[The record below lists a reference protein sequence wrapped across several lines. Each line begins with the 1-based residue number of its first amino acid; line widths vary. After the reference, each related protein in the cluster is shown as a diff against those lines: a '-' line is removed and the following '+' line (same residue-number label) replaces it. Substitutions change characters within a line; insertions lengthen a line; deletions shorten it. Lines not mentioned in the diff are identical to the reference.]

1 MNSRKIT
8 ILLSTVALVAGCGS
22 GARQQEAEGPA
33 PTEAAEG
40 ERDAAPITR
49 AEAWSAEL
57 EARTGSTQQ
66 PLVPVGYGTLS
77 QDDITVPL
85 RSGGLQI
92 KFVPLSEWVLRLTAP
107 DTYRRLN
114 GYKISRSEEII
125 RLTERA
131 GEGNWPL
138 VALVTFFSRSVE
150 ESFEPY
156 DLRMENQ
163 GRLYSPLEI
172 VPVTPGFGRDRL
184 DQQDTQVALYLFASE
199 IDLGLPTAVRYR
211 GATSSRWNSIRS
223 TLDSERSRA
232 TSRAGAGQS

>member
-1 MNSRKIT
+1 MNPRKIT
-8 ILLSTVALVAGCGS
+8 TLLCAAALAMGCGG
-22 GARQQEAEGPA
+22 GASQQATDGPSPTERTEDESETVSVSEAE
-33 PTEAAEG
+33 T
-40 ERDAAPITR
+40 
-49 AEAWSAEL
+49 WSADL
-57 EARTGSTQQ
+57 EARTGTAQ

-114 GYKISRSEEII
+114 GYKVSRSEEILK
-125 RLTERA
+125 LTQRA
-131 GEGNWPL
+131 GEREWPL

-156 DLRMENQ
+156 DLRIENQ
-163 GRLYSPLEI
+163 GRLYSPFEI

-184 DQQDTQVALYLFASE
+184 DQQQTQVALYLFVPE
-199 IDLGLPTAVRYR
+199 VDLGLPTAVRYR
-211 GATSSRWNSIRS
+211 DAASSRWNSIRT

-232 TSRAGAGQS
+232 SSRAGAGQP

>member
-8 ILLSTVALVAGCGS
+8 VLLSAVALVAGCGG
-22 GARQQEAEGPA
+22 GAGQQGAEGPA
-33 PTEAAEG
+33 PTDEA
-40 ERDAAPITR
+40 ERAQDAAPVAQ
-49 AEAWSAEL
+49 AEVWSVEL
-57 EARTGSTQQ
+57 EARTGSTQ

-85 RSGGLQI
+85 RSGGLQV
-92 KFVPLSEWVLRLTAP
+92 KFVPLTEWVLRLTAP

-114 GYKISRSEEII
+114 GYKVSRSQEIL

-131 GEGNWPL
+131 GERNWPL

-156 DLRMENQ
+156 DLRIENQ
-163 GRLYSPLEI
+163 GRLYSPFEI

-211 GATSSRWNSIRS
+211 DATSSRWNSIRS

>member
-1 MNSRKIT
+1 MNPRTIT
-8 ILLSTVALVAGCGS
+8 ALLCTAALATGCGS
-22 GARQQEAEGPA
+22 GASQQGTDGPS
-33 PTEAAEG
+33 PTERTE
-40 ERDAAPITR
+40 DASEEVSVSE

-57 EARTGSTQQ
+57 ETRTGSAQ
-66 PLVPVGYGTLS
+66 PLVPVGYGTLT

-114 GYKISRSEEII
+114 GYKVSRSAEII

-131 GEGNWPL
+131 GERDWPL

-156 DLRMENQ
+156 DLRIENQ
-163 GRLYSPLEI
+163 GRLYSPFEI
-172 VPVTPGFGRDRL
+172 VPVTPGFGRDRI
-184 DQQDTQVALYLFASE
+184 DQQQTQVALYLFVPDV
-199 IDLGLPTAVRYR
+199 DLGLPTTVRYR
-211 GATSSRWNSIRS
+211 DASSSRWNSIRT

-232 TSRAGAGQS
+232 SSRAGAGQP